1 MFKQSNHLYA
11 FLLMCAGLCLLA
23 TSSMAAGHVIAHPE
37 AMVDGQW
44 LEKYAQDPG
53 VVVLDASDVKD
64 GSYEQKTVQDALCM
78 SYRDLRQSSG
88 LMKGVSYG
96 LERETFQEEPLENMF
111 QQTGVDND
119 STVVVV
125 AQYRVDDA
133 AMVFWA
139 LKWLGHED
147 VRLLPVNYL
156 KVLPESMLTSDMQQW
171 SDEDG
176 QGNFE
181 AQADWSWYA
190 GRKDVLQAMHSSK
203 TFLWDVRSADYFQ
216 GVKTKTVR
224 GGTLA
229 TAKNWTFKQA
239 WTDKDMSAM
248 DWELVDSAL
257 TSMFPVREEERDSVQ
272 IISFCNSG
280 HSAGAGFLAWQCGY
294 DWALCDASWNIMA
307 YDGSLPV
314 KNLHLYVKP

>member
-1 MFKQSNHLYA
+1 MFQRLNVL
-11 FLLMCAGLCLLA
+11 CAVVVMSVGFCLIA
-23 TSSMAAGHVIAHPE
+23 SQMMAAGHFIAHPE
-37 AMVDGQW
+37 ALVDGQW
-44 LEKYAQDPG
+44 LENHAQDQG

-64 GSYEQKTVQDALCM
+64 KTYVQKTVKGALCM
-78 SYRDLRQSSG
+78 SYRDLRQPSG

-96 LERETFQEEPLENMF
+96 MEKETFQEDLLENMF
-111 QQTGVDND
+111 QKAGVDND
-119 STVVVV
+119 STVVLV

-156 KVLPESMLTSDMQQW
+156 KVLPEGMLTSDMQQW
-171 SDEDG
+171 SDHNG

-190 GRKDVLQAMHSSK
+190 TRDDVLEAMQSSK
-203 TFLWDVRSADYFQ
+203 AFLWDVRPADYFQ
-216 GVKTKTVR
+216 GVKTKSIR

-229 TAKNWTFKQA
+229 TAKNWMFKQA
-239 WTDKDMSAM
+239 WTNSDMSAV
-248 DWELVDSAL
+248 DWELVDSTL
-257 TSMFPVREEERDSVQ
+257 TSMFPVQAEDRNSVQ

-294 DWALCDASWNIMA
+294 DWALCDASWNVMA

-314 KNLHLYVKP
+314 KNLHLYLKP